1 MQIPMVNINRLNT
14 TSHIS
19 IPETIPECGF
29 EESENFKEDFEVSTS
44 LAYGAVD
51 SANAVARLRL
61 GSDLGSVISGDLE
74 HTYHNTTSASRL
86 RLGSDLGSIISESED
101 LERTYHNPIYEGNPI
116 YETIK
121 VKRTEIDLRPNSSID
136 ECAETSDHS

>member
-14 TSHIS
+14 TSNIS
-19 IPETIPECGF
+19 IPETIPECEF

-61 GSDLGSVISGDLE
+61 GSDLGSEDLE

-136 ECAETSDHS
+136 KCAETSDHS